1 LFSKE
6 DEVLGAST
14 ARNCS
19 FIFPQAGIYEVDMKI
34 TDRNGC
40 ATEVKK
46 EVAINASPVAAFSIV
61 DNYENKQG
69 QIMLNNGTINGTG
82 YEWDF
87 GNGQTSSGTSPVA
100 TYEKEGSYDIRLIT
114 WNGQNCADTLT
125 LTYELMF
132 KGLFVP
138 NAFEPGNMNSE
149 VQIFKPKGT
158 NLMTYYLEIY
168 DRWGNLLWS
177 TSKLDAK
184 GSPAEGWDGKLHGE
198 VLKQDVYLWK
208 ISARFKDGIIWD
220 GHNTGNNENM
230 PQTKTGTVTLI
241 R

>member
-1 LFSKE
+1 
-6 DEVLGAST
+6 
-14 ARNCS
+14 
-19 FIFPQAGIYEVDMKI
+19 
-34 TDRNGC
+34 
-40 ATEVKK
+40 VKK

-87 GNGQTSSGTSPVA
+87 GNGKTSSGQSPVA

-114 WNGQNCADTLT
+114 WNGQNCVDTLT
-125 LTYELMF
+125 MTYELMF

-138 NAFEPGNMNSE
+138 NAFEPSNLNSE

-177 TSKLDAK
+177 TSELDSK
-184 GSPAEGWDGKLHGE
+184 GSPVEGWDGKLHGE
-198 VLKQDVYLWK
+198 VMKQDVYLWK
-208 ISARFKDGIIWD
+208 ISARFKDGTIWD

-230 PQTKTGTVTLI
+230 PQTNAGTVTLI